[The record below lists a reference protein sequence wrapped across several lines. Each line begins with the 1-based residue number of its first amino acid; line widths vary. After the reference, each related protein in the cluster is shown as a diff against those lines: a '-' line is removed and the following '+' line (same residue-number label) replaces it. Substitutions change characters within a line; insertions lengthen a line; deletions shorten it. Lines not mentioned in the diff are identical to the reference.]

1 MRKTTLLT
9 LALSVSAL
17 FASAQSLK
25 TFTADKV
32 YSIKNKKQTDP
43 NGKFYYAAAMPQTS
57 NMACTAEDKLD
68 LSCLFTITPVTGE
81 EGVYT
86 IKPYADDTKVVYS
99 IKVAAADNTVGIKAS
114 DNAADTKWK
123 IAEVTGATD
132 YVSIISATAPA
143 GTTNAYWNARGSNAD
158 WGLRGIGGFQAASAN
173 GGSHWT
179 IAEVTNEQVT
189 AAIAAYKDA
198 YRINEYAKFNT
209 ITDEQKSQ
217 IGYASNLNDFIEK
230 AKTGTKEGATN
241 LEVYNA
247 AIKPS
252 EVNWNLPVDGKVY
265 KIYGLYKNDDKIYA
279 GTKSGDE
286 PKYYV
291 AQKTSG
297 TNFYR
302 FVSTTADA
310 EALSYNNQNDFP
322 VGVANRL
329 KLGALTLKSGN
340 YVIAAASDGTLNHFS
355 NSGKNDY
362 EDSKAKYSTEMY
374 FEEAT
379 EYVGHKVTF
388 TASTD
393 GKAYA
398 TLNLPFA
405 TTIPA
410 GVTAY
415 KKGESTASSVKLVD
429 YKQAGD
435 VLPANTPVLL
445 QADAAETKTFAPAAY
460 VAKDNTTG
468 FSGTLAAAK
477 VSAENVYILAKDGE
491 AVKFCKLN
499 ATNNQVN
506 ANKAYL
512 TLTAAAANALNFD
525 FGGVATGIE
534 NAVADK
540 ANNAPIY
547 DLSGRRVMNAV
558 KGGIYIQNGKKFVK

>member
-25 TFTADKV
+25 TFTAGKV

-43 NGKFYYAAAMPQTS
+43 NGRFYYAAAMPQTS
-57 NMACTAEDKLD
+57 DMACTAEDKLD
-68 LSCLFTITPVTGE
+68 LSCLFTITPVEGE
-81 EGVYT
+81 TNVYT
-86 IKPYADDTKVVYS
+86 IKPYADDTKVVYA
-99 IKVAAADNTVGIKAS
+99 IKVANDNNTVGIKEN

-123 IAEVTGATD
+123 IAGVTGATG
-132 YVSIISATAPA
+132 YVSIISASATAEQT
-143 GTTNAYWNARGSNAD
+143 GAYWNARGSNAD

-179 IAEVTNEQVT
+179 IAEVSDADIATAKTNLANIYSTISTDQIKEQVGYYSRSLIDEVKNNIT
-189 AAIAAYKDA
+189 NAADDKAAYKA
-198 YRINEYAKFNT
+198 V
-209 ITDEQKSQ
+209 KSFGQ
-217 IGYASNLNDFIEK
+217 LI
-230 AKTGTKEGATN
+230 
-241 LEVYNA
+241 
-247 AIKPS
+247 
-252 EVNWNLPVDGKVY
+252 NLPVDGKVY
-265 KIYGLYKNDDKIYA
+265 NLYALYSDGNKNYPGGAEGKW
-279 GTKSGDE
+279 
-286 PKYYV
+286 V
-291 AQKTSG
+291 AQKLENNT
-297 TNFYR
+297 YK
-302 FVSTTADA
+302 FVNTTADKDGLINRHSDA
-310 EALSYNNQNDFP
+310 TSYVVSTKERKNF
-322 VGVANRL
+322 
-329 KLGALTLKSGN
+329 GALTLNNGQYLCVDKKGVVDRLTN
-340 YVIAAASDGTLNHFS
+340 GS
-355 NSGKNDY
+355 NSTSHGFSTDFMF
-362 EDSKAKYSTEMY
+362 EEVSSTEY
-374 FEEAT
+374 A
-379 EYVGHKVTF
+379 GHVVTF

-405 TTIPA
+405 TKVPE
-410 GVTAY
+410 GVIAY
-415 KKGESTASSVKLVD
+415 KKGESTVSSVKLEE
-429 YKQAGD
+429 YNPANN

-445 QADAAETKTFAPAAY
+445 QADAAGKKTFAPAAY
-460 VAKDNTTG
+460 ESKVETG
-468 FSGTLAAAK
+468 FSGTLAAAAVK
-477 VSAENVYILAKDGE
+477 DANAYILAKDGE

-512 TLTAAAANALNFD
+512 TLTVAAANALNFD